1 MTRLRVL
8 WMSFHRTARFEEV
21 SALLRAGAE
30 VVPTT
35 GEYGAFPN
43 AVELPEERDPLHPPW
58 RLTCTVPPDVLRV
71 VRDLRA
77 YENHKAIPPAVVE
90 ALDRWF
96 DVVWVGTFS
105 TLALELLGRYRGTV
119 VLRPYGG
126 FPYTMSLGSLRNR
139 NRALAV
145 FGASERFAF
154 CPALPY
160 QALIED
166 PRLSRRETFWPACVT
181 PSRLGHRWAGASS
194 DAVACEVM
202 GLIDRYRAPEYAR
215 FVSAF
220 GDLPLRIFGQNPR
233 GGSTGDD
240 PRIVGTLDDDP
251 FFGGIAGCRVM
262 LYTGLGWKYHLHYHP
277 LEALMMG
284 VPVIFL
290 SSSAIAHT
298 AMWMGASRDA
308 LRAAGMCDTPVEA
321 HALASRLLRDPHEAV
336 AVSERQEILRTIYRP
351 EPWDGAPRELLASIA
366 RAAAYSRDHRDP
378 VVDRPPAS
386 SLADVFGR
394 VPRRAGEL
402 ARRAWAR
409 LARAGRQDPRD
420 A

>member
-1 MTRLRVL
+1 VTRPRVL
-8 WMSFHRTARFEEV
+8 WLSSHRTARFEEV

-58 RLTCTVPPDVLRV
+58 RLTCTVPPAVLRV

-77 YENHKAIPPAVVE
+77 YEDHKAIPPAVVE

-105 TLALELLGRYRGTV
+105 TLALELLRRYRGAV
-119 VLRPYGG
+119 VLRSYGG
-126 FPYTMSLGSLRNR
+126 FPYTTSLGSLPIRNV
-139 NRALAV
+139 ALGV
-145 FGASERFAF
+145 FGASERYAF

-181 PSRLGHRWAGASS
+181 PSRLGHRWAGAAS
-194 DAVACEVM
+194 DAAACEVM
-202 GLIDRYRAPEYAR
+202 GLIARYRAPEYAR
-215 FVSAF
+215 FVAAY
-220 GDLPLRIFGQNPR
+220 GDLPLRVFGQNPR
-233 GGSTGDD
+233 GGPTGDD

-251 FFGGIAGCRVM
+251 FFSGIAGCRVM

-284 VPVIFL
+284 VPVIYS
-290 SSSAIAHT
+290 SSSAIAQT
-298 AMWMGASRDA
+298 AMWMGASGDA
-308 LRAAGMCDTPVEA
+308 LREAGMCDSPAEV
-321 HALASRLLRDPHEAV
+321 HALASRLLRDPQEAV
-336 AVSERQEILRTIYRP
+336 AVSERQEILRAIYRP
-351 EPWDGAPRELLASIA
+351 EPWDGVPREMLASVA
-366 RAAAYSRDHRDP
+366 RAAAYWRNHRDSI
-378 VVDRPPAS
+378 VDRPPVA
-386 SLADVFGR
+386 SLADIFER

-402 ARRAWAR
+402 ARQGWAR
-409 LARAGRQDPRD
+409 LARGGRQDPRG